1 MPFVEIGL
9 VSDTFILSKQFNMS
23 SSKEKDL
30 ELECHYLSQ
39 ALSKLKPNSSEWS
52 FLQQK
57 LEVAKEELDMM
68 RAYPPPPPPSTLKH
82 PSPYLDDSGKIYNT
96 STSSGMYYR
105 DNDPY
110 TNNIPYV
117 DDPDEYHDDRYNT
130 SSSAID
136 NDRSALYPSSPNNS
150 MPSTRPCSHVASPG
164 ICTNMR
170 KRLLAS
176 ILFVTVVAI
185 VITFPLLMTKRDGST
200 NSLATN
206 QDDSIESPTVITE
219 PCASFSFHMIPDQFG
234 NETSWMIVK
243 YNDDEEI
250 PIEKGGPYSYTKAF
264 DNGSTGDHYE
274 MVHSTTCL
282 SVGKYAFILYDAK
295 EDGICCQYGRGEYGI
310 NLSKGKTIRPLS
322 PGDFDGTEE
331 ITPFTV
337 SEDDIDVLPEILSL
351 PDNIIS
357 ESGDDDDESDLPLDG
372 VLDTITGED
381 SITTPCASWSMH
393 LIPDQFGVS
402 ELFLFTLSCIKTL
415 IYRLLYLPS
424 RL

>member
-1 MPFVEIGL
+1 
-9 VSDTFILSKQFNMS
+9 MS

-39 ALSKLKPNSSEWS
+39 ALSKLKPNSSEWL

-57 LEVAKEELDMM
+57 LEVAEEELDMM
-68 RAYPPPPPPSTLKH
+68 RAYPPPPPPPNTATQQH

-96 STSSGMYYR
+96 STSRGMYR

-150 MPSTRPCSHVASPG
+150 MPSTRPCSHVASPS
-164 ICTNMR
+164 ICTNIR

-185 VITFPLLMTKRDGST
+185 VITFPLLMTKRDGSS
-200 NSLATN
+200 NSLVTN
-206 QDDSIESPTVITE
+206 QDDDSIESPIKE

-243 YNDDEEI
+243 YNDDEET

-264 DNGSTGDHYE
+264 DNGRAGDHYE

-295 EDGICCQYGRGEYGI
+295 GDGICCQYGRGEYGI

-322 PGDFDGTEE
+322 PGDFVSTEE
-331 ITPFTV
+331 ITSFTV
-337 SEDDIDVLPEILSL
+337 SEDDIDVLPEIPSL

-357 ESGDDDDESDLPLDG
+357 ESGDDNDESDLPLDG

-415 IYRLLYLPS
+415 ICRLLYLPS